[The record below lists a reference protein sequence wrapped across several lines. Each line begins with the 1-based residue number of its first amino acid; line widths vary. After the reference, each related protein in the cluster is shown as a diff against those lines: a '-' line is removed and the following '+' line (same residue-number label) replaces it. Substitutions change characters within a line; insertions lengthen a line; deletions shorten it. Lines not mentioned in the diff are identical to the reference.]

1 MSTSRR
7 RRIRTH
13 QHRHMVAQ
21 ATQRRRR
28 TGAHAE
34 RIDRSGVAPGKLGTW
49 MAIAG
54 IVLIVVL
61 LILA

>member
-1 MSTSRR
+1 ML
-7 RRIRTH
+7 
-13 QHRHMVAQ
+13 AQ
-21 ATQRRRR
+21 ETQRRRR

-34 RIDRSGVAPGKLGTW
+34 RIDRSAVAQGRLGAW

-54 IVLIVVL
+54 VVLIVIL